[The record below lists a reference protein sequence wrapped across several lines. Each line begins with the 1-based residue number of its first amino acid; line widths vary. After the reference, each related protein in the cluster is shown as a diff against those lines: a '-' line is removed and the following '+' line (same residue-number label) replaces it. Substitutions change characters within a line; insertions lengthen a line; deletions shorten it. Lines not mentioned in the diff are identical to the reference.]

1 MKEVNGIWLPD
12 HESHLEHYAKAG
24 EYGRWTYQG
33 HKLLEALNWVNG
45 IELAIDVGGHCGL
58 WSKELVKIF
67 DNVVAFEPVADH
79 RACYVKNVKADN
91 YTLHPVALGDKEDF
105 ISIHTSIGSSGDS
118 WVDGK
123 GDIPVKLLDTY
134 NLDPDFIK
142 LDCEGFEYFALKG
155 GEEMLKRSKP
165 CVIVEQKPGRAKK
178 FGLKDTQAVA
188 YLESLGAKLRKEI
201 SGDFILSW
209 ED

>member
-1 MKEVNGIWLPD
+1 M
-12 HESHLEHYAKAG
+12 
-24 EYGRWTYQG
+24 
-33 HKLLEALNWVNG
+33 NG

-91 YTLHPVALGDKEDF
+91 YTLHPVALGDKEDS

-134 NLDPDFIK
+134 NLNPDFIK

-155 GEEMLKRSKP
+155 GEEMLKRSRP

-178 FGLKDTQAVA
+178 FGLKDTQAVT

>member
-12 HESHLEHYAKAG
+12 HEEHLEQYAKQG

-33 HKLLEALNWVNG
+33 HKLLAALEYVKG
-45 IELAIDVGGHCGL
+45 IKLAVDVGGHCGL

-67 DNVVAFEPVADH
+67 DEVVAFEPVQEH
-79 RACYVKNVKADN
+79 RDCYQKNVNGN
-91 YTLHPVALGDKEDF
+91 YKLHPVALGMEKAS
-105 ISIHTSIGSSGDS
+105 ISIRTSNGSSGDS

-123 GDIPVKLLDTY
+123 GDIPVELLDDY
-134 NLDPDFIK
+134 NLNPDFIK
-142 LDCEGFEYFALKG
+142 LDCEGYEYFALKG
-155 GEEMLKRSKP
+155 GEEMLKRAQP
-165 CVIVEQKPGRAKK
+165 CVIVEQKPGRAQK
-178 FGLKDTQAVA
+178 FGLKETQAVT

-209 ED
+209 DD